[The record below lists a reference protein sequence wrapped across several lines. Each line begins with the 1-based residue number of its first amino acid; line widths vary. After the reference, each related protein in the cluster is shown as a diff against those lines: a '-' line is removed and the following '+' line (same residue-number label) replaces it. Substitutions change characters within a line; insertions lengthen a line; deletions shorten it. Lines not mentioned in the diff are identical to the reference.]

1 MTQTLT
7 LKQAGPIVLDLVETI
22 NANRAYL
29 SEIDGLIGDGDHGIN
44 MSKGFTQCG
53 EALRAHPTL
62 PGLAEGLD
70 TLAMTLLEGIGGSMG
85 PLYGSFF
92 MGLAETLSGK
102 ETLDAQLFGEA
113 LANGVAGVETVGSAK
128 IGDKTLMDTLVP
140 AREAFQAAVA
150 GGADFST
157 ALTAMID
164 AAETQAETLS
174 PFHTAKPG
182 TPSPSTANPS
192 VSTVRAAATLSVP
205 SATTVCVT
213 TSKPCACS
221 SVTRPA
227 PLESWRVPA
236 ITPSLTVSTFA
247 CSAAWVSVMRRDGS
261 ESRPSHRCPP
271 RAAAPA
277 TRRRTAATA
286 PRGGR

>member
-128 IGDKTLMDTLVP
+128 VGDKTLMDTLVP

-150 GGADFST
+150 DGADFSS
-157 ALTAMID
+157 ALAAMID
-164 AAETQAETLS
+164 AAERGWHSTKDLQARI
-174 PFHTAKPG
+174 G
-182 TPSPSTANPS
+182 
-192 VSTVRAAATLSVP
+192 RAARLGERSIGVLDAGATSCFLILKTLGTSVQQ
-205 SATTVCVT
+205 
-213 TSKPCACS
+213 
-221 SVTRPA
+221 R
-227 PLESWRVPA
+227 L
-236 ITPSLTVSTFA
+236 
-247 CSAAWVSVMRRDGS
+247 G
-261 ESRPSHRCPP
+261 
-271 RAAAPA
+271 
-277 TRRRTAATA
+277 
-286 PRGGR
+286 

>member
-53 EALRAHPTL
+53 EALRAHPPL

-128 IGDKTLMDTLVP
+128 VGDKTLMDTLVP
-140 AREAFQAAVA
+140 AREAFLAAVA

-164 AAETQAETLS
+164 AAERGWHSTKDLQARI
-174 PFHTAKPG
+174 G
-182 TPSPSTANPS
+182 
-192 VSTVRAAATLSVP
+192 RAARLGERSIGVLDAGATSCFLILKTLGTSVQQ
-205 SATTVCVT
+205 
-213 TSKPCACS
+213 
-221 SVTRPA
+221 R
-227 PLESWRVPA
+227 L
-236 ITPSLTVSTFA
+236 
-247 CSAAWVSVMRRDGS
+247 G
-261 ESRPSHRCPP
+261 
-271 RAAAPA
+271 
-277 TRRRTAATA
+277 
-286 PRGGR
+286 